1 MRTSI
6 KKNFLYNATLNVV
19 NVLFPIITI
28 PYVSRILGV
37 EQIGVFSFVV
47 TIVSYFSLF
56 AALGMPLYGTREIAK
71 VMGDNLKLN
80 KLFNELF
87 SINVISSIFFTVV
100 FCISINVQE
109 RILLYR
115 ILRLRRV
122 ASATYYPSAA
132 VRSCP
137 EGFLLHRGF
146 HRNFLCNKK

>member
-1 MRTSI
+1 M
-6 KKNFLYNATLNVV
+6 NVV

-87 SINVISSIFFTVV
+87 SINVISSIF
-100 FCISINVQE
+100 
-109 RILLYR
+109 LLLFLYLYKCYSHIYR
-115 ILRLRRV
+115 
-122 ASATYYPSAA
+122 
-132 VRSCP
+132 
-137 EGFLLHRGF
+137 
-146 HRNFLCNKK
+146 K

>member
-100 FCISINVQE
+100 FCISINVIPIFIE
-109 RILLYR
+109 NRTYLFISGISLYF
-115 ILRLRRV
+115 
-122 ASATYYPSAA
+122 
-132 VRSCP
+132 CP
-137 EGFLLHRGF
+137 E
-146 HRNFLCNKK
+146 

>member
-87 SINVISSIFFTVV
+87 SINVISSIF
-100 FCISINVQE
+100 
-109 RILLYR
+109 LL
-115 ILRLRRV
+115 LFFVSL
-122 ASATYYPSAA
+122 
-132 VRSCP
+132 
-137 EGFLLHRGF
+137 
-146 HRNFLCNKK
+146 

>member
-6 KKNFLYNATLNVV
+6 KKNFLYNETLYVV
-19 NVLFPIITI
+19 NVLFTIITI

-100 FCISINVQE
+100 FCISINVIPIFIE
-109 RILLYR
+109 NR
-115 ILRLRRV
+115 
-122 ASATYYPSAA
+122 TYLFIS
-132 VRSCP
+132 
-137 EGFLLHRGF
+137 GI
-146 HRNFLCNKK
+146 

>member
-100 FCISINVQE
+100 FYEFFI
-109 RILLYR
+109 
-115 ILRLRRV
+115 
-122 ASATYYPSAA
+122 
-132 VRSCP
+132 
-137 EGFLLHRGF
+137 
-146 HRNFLCNKK
+146 